1 MKNISIS
8 KLWYW
13 AYDKSVFDISEH
25 FLVVSFKFSEDI
37 EHPVEPP
44 VKHPVEHPVEHP
56 VDNLH
61 DKILEFCRTEKSKQE
76 IAAELGFKDS
86 KGLVKR
92 HLKPLVE
99 QGKLS
104 LTVPDK
110 PASSRQK
117 YITSSNI

>member
-1 MKNISIS
+1 MFIKFI
-8 KLWYW
+8 KFL
-13 AYDKSVFDISEH
+13 KRFFTEH
-25 FLVVSFKFSEDI
+25 FLVVSFKFFEDI
-37 EHPVEPP
+37 EHPI
-44 VKHPVEHPVEHP
+44 KHPVEHPVG
-56 VDNLH
+56 NLH

-110 PASSRQK
+110 PTSSKQK
-117 YITSSNI
+117 YITSSNK

>member
-1 MKNISIS
+1 MKIISIS

-25 FLVVSFKFSEDI
+25 FLVVSFNFFEDI
-37 EHPVEPP
+37 EHPVG
-44 VKHPVEHPVEHP
+44 
-56 VDNLH
+56 NLH

-92 HLKPLVE
+92 HIKPLVE

-104 LTVPDK
+104 LTVPDN
-110 PASSRQK
+110 P
-117 YITSSNI
+117 TSGIME

>member
-1 MKNISIS
+1 MKIISIS

-13 AYDKSVFDISEH
+13 TYDKSVFDISEH
-25 FLVVSFKFSEDI
+25 FLVVSFKFFEDI
-37 EHPVEPP
+37 EHPVE
-44 VKHPVEHPVEHP
+44 HPVG
-56 VDNLH
+56 NLH

-110 PASSRQK
+110 P
-117 YITSSNI
+117 TSGIME